1 MVSGE
6 WDPPHMIWEASKKI
20 HSNCTELRNEQAVK
34 EEEEN
39 ILRRWKKKQK
49 QRENKWGGGERDA
62 TSAGIFCP
70 IPSHNK
76 CGGAHGM
83 TKVLKSRREW
93 ELTGCWPW
101 EEQ

>member
-1 MVSGE
+1 M
-6 WDPPHMIWEASKKI
+6 SKLSK
-20 HSNCTELRNEQAVK
+20 RK
-34 EEEEN
+34 
-39 ILRRWKKKQK
+39 RRTSLEDEKKKQK

-83 TKVLKSRREW
+83 TKVLKSRRE
-93 ELTGCWPW
+93 
-101 EEQ
+101 